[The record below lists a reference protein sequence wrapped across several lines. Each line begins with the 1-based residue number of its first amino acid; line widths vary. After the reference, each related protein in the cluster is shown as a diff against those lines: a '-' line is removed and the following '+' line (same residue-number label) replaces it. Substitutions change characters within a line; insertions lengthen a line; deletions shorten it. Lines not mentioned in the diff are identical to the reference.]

1 MSMTTPG
8 PQIPGVDA
16 NSYVK
21 QNALFVQ
28 HNKQIAAD
36 AIASGNADTANS
48 LAATGTLVPTA
59 QAAVNHVQQ
68 YNAHSW
74 WANALKGAEDVFAHV
89 INATKAAPIIG
100 KPIGVALD
108 WSAKGLQEV
117 QKDYKFVSSLYDKH
131 GPAAGLLG
139 TLGVVAGGVLGSA
152 FGPEGTVFGADLAGA
167 AERNILGRIIP
178 NWNDSL
184 KDSDNPNY
192 QADLGRQVAH
202 GLANIPGFGALKDTD
217 HGVGQFVSGVLDMT
231 FDFKTDPLAL
241 LGKFSAG
248 LKSGKYMVEAK
259 NVDGTAMLDAAGKPI
274 YKPSMRIAAQSDS
287 VNNFIV
293 SRTGLA
299 TSADQ
304 LDKAYAGSAR
314 FKNAVDDIAQRTNPI
329 EIQKLYP
336 ESRFTTQ
343 AAQALAKAK
352 EPGEVL
358 SVLGKTLFS
367 DELATKGAPTAAL
380 TLPVR
385 GWAKN
390 LSGNMLEN
398 IRKNSQAAT
407 IEDTANFLLPKK
419 NPILNADGSQKLD
432 SNGFVMYNS
441 VKPAIISGEFAN
453 ALAGKVRTF
462 TGMKAVAFNPD
473 LLKQSGK
480 EITWDDPQ
488 AGQTVFNVLYTAM
501 PYDMAMEHTANIM
514 LETDPAAR
522 SFKFHEAQ
530 KETLKA
536 AGLPASTKMLDKIL
550 AQGRRA
556 TFGDEM
562 QNGIYSYT
570 HDAKALGQMEMKDG
584 SIKTTGIYAWQ
595 RAGDAMLDYKQMRMA
610 MRATKAYGSFYNHVD
625 DFYTKYTNVIFAPLT
640 LLSTAFGLRVAASEA
655 LHQVIRKGFGD
666 YLNNIVV
673 DAAASRA
680 YKLKAA
686 EATALKDAVAQ
697 ALTPEEHDALITG
710 EELTNNAVLKDA
722 AAKDRSIKQLAKQVQ
737 DLGLNKGK
745 INNIV
750 NDFVTSKGR
759 IAPLEWAAYK
769 YYKVA
774 PYSVRDKVDA
784 LTRLHLST
792 GTDGLV
798 GDVNS
803 AHAGSADVNAA
814 DRVDMF
820 SQNYGHGLRP
830 GEQLHGLTAND
841 PHYHQYWAVNIN
853 KMAKDPIAQ
862 AVAADYY
869 KLKSQAKLNNVSDDQ
884 LWAQVQERFQKRVE
898 DPTQFTDLRRSLRAL
913 DQAKPEAYAA
923 QAVGGIRGLVTGS
936 DGTIHENLIRA
947 IKNGDTVFSKD
958 LLKLPTDQAPKMVL
972 GRLMKPSTE
981 NILQRVVEFG
991 YRTAVNPVMNFV
1003 SRQPL
1008 FAHFFY
1014 EQYRQFKPMVEQ
1026 GLIDDD
1032 TALRMAAQ
1040 NGVKDMLP
1048 LIHNPSLRSQFSV
1061 MHRNVLP
1068 FYFAQEQAM
1077 KRVGRL
1083 ILTNPQAFRDF
1094 QMINQGLNN
1103 PGFVHTDSSG
1113 KKYVIYP
1120 VVGEFGNAAVRGLNA
1135 LGFKQF
1141 TGLPESVIGNT
1152 ASLMTVLPELKVPSV
1167 GTFTNITLTELDKM
1181 FPWMHPVVNAATGG
1195 YPASNFMD
1203 AIIPNS
1209 TMRDFY
1215 NALSM
1220 DQREN
1225 SVYNSKLSAIASAYY
1240 HGDLPE
1246 NYAQLPPAQQQAI
1259 MDRIEHNAQSNL
1271 FVKGVLAFFLPLAP
1285 GVSNDYYTKAG
1296 QSFNSEFRTILTA
1309 ELAKDKANGYANALS
1324 KFIQEHGSNSI
1335 SYTVTRTTDNLNG
1348 VKLPLAQSTLD
1359 WLDSNQNLM
1368 QQYPSAA
1375 GYLIPQVAADKD
1387 ALKVENKLLAMQLRS
1402 KRTPADFMRSLYIQK
1417 GWTDIQDNYNS
1428 FQDFITKAKASGNR
1442 YAMGQAIQS
1451 WNTYTANFGISN
1463 PIWYED
1469 YTGKS
1474 RTVNAK
1480 VALVQLQDMQNK
1492 GLLKG
1497 AQGSKIS
1504 DVLNNFNNF
1513 NAMYQQVTAS
1523 GNKTAGSNY
1532 KSAWFTYL
1540 DNLEKSDINLT
1551 NVINSVFRRVA

>member
-1 MSMTTPG
+1 MNTLNFQRELGFTAENNPNLVDSLVNYTNGSGDYSLVNSVLREGYTPTPQEAERASKITKDLDSLIFKAPALNKPIVTFRGLSSDRFSKEYIDSLFNLKPGDVFTEKSFSSTDLKPSIADRFTRDKGAVLEITNPAGTKGIFPLGFRTNVDEKFAKGESEWILPRNSKFTVTSIEGNRIKVTLGDGVQETPG
-8 PQIPGVDA
+8 M
-16 NSYVK
+16 
-21 QNALFVQ
+21 L
-28 HNKQIAAD
+28 
-36 AIASGNADTANS
+36 
-48 LAATGTLVPTA
+48 
-59 QAAVNHVQQ
+59 
-68 YNAHSW
+68 
-74 WANALKGAEDVFAHV
+74 
-89 INATKAAPIIG
+89 
-100 KPIGVALD
+100 
-108 WSAKGLQEV
+108 
-117 QKDYKFVSSLYDKH
+117 
-131 GPAAGLLG
+131 
-139 TLGVVAGGVLGSA
+139 
-152 FGPEGTVFGADLAGA
+152 
-167 AERNILGRIIP
+167 
-178 NWNDSL
+178 
-184 KDSDNPNY
+184 
-192 QADLGRQVAH
+192 
-202 GLANIPGFGALKDTD
+202 TD
-217 HGVGQFVSGVLDMT
+217 
-231 FDFKTDPLAL
+231 
-241 LGKFSAG
+241 
-248 LKSGKYMVEAK
+248 
-259 NVDGTAMLDAAGKPI
+259 
-274 YKPSMRIAAQSDS
+274 
-287 VNNFIV
+287 
-293 SRTGLA
+293 
-299 TSADQ
+299 
-304 LDKAYAGSAR
+304 
-314 FKNAVDDIAQRTNPI
+314 
-329 EIQKLYP
+329 
-336 ESRFTTQ
+336 
-343 AAQALAKAK
+343 
-352 EPGEVL
+352 
-358 SVLGKTLFS
+358 
-367 DELATKGAPTAAL
+367 
-380 TLPVR
+380 
-385 GWAKN
+385 
-390 LSGNMLEN
+390 
-398 IRKNSQAAT
+398 
-407 IEDTANFLLPKK
+407 
-419 NPILNADGSQKLD
+419 
-432 SNGFVMYNS
+432 
-441 VKPAIISGEFAN
+441 
-453 ALAGKVRTF
+453 
-462 TGMKAVAFNPD
+462 
-473 LLKQSGK
+473 
-480 EITWDDPQ
+480 
-488 AGQTVFNVLYTAM
+488 
-501 PYDMAMEHTANIM
+501 
-514 LETDPAAR
+514 
-522 SFKFHEAQ
+522 
-530 KETLKA
+530 
-536 AGLPASTKMLDKIL
+536 
-550 AQGRRA
+550 
-556 TFGDEM
+556 
-562 QNGIYSYT
+562 
-570 HDAKALGQMEMKDG
+570 
-584 SIKTTGIYAWQ
+584 
-595 RAGDAMLDYKQMRMA
+595 
-610 MRATKAYGSFYNHVD
+610 
-625 DFYTKYTNVIFAPLT
+625 
-640 LLSTAFGLRVAASEA
+640 
-655 LHQVIRKGFGD
+655 
-666 YLNNIVV
+666 
-673 DAAASRA
+673 
-680 YKLKAA
+680 
-686 EATALKDAVAQ
+686 
-697 ALTPEEHDALITG
+697 
-710 EELTNNAVLKDA
+710 NAVLKDA
-722 AAKDRSIKQLAKQVQ
+722 RAKDRSIKQLAKQVQ

-1032 TALRMAAQ
+1032 TALRMAAL
-1040 NGVKDMLP
+1040 NGTKDMLP

-1113 KKYVIYP
+1113 KKYIVYP